1 MLVLS
6 GFGAAP
12 GVCHGLELELH
23 LAGWSVLPSWM
34 LLLFLAY
41 LSSAWVCEFLL
52 KSLTR
57 LVWWLLFPPAI
68 IIWPEINVCKNLF
81 KVSPSCRFRQP
92 S

>member
-1 MLVLS
+1 MPALS

-23 LAGWSVLPSWM
+23 LAGWSVFPSWM

-57 LVWWLLFPPAI
+57 FVWWLLFPPSNHNLA
-68 IIWPEINVCKNLF
+68 KNKCLQKSF
-81 KVSPSCRFRQP
+81 
-92 S
+92 